1 MNNKIIS
8 ALVILCIVVCTIV
21 IYNLAFSVHAKLF
34 YINVVTACVCEVI
47 LLANIPLWASQRLL
61 TFKNAAMSYVLDAYA
76 IVLFLWTAVFSFF
89 VEDEGDITTLY
100 IGMLVT
106 TVIFV
111 AAFGMVAKGGS
122 AMEEEAAVQEA
133 VAGYKKQCLVSLEN
147 YRLKAKELLAADG
160 SEWKEDTLRTLNLTL
175 DKIAS
180 IPTYKLDRSEN
191 FVSETNSRLEE
202 IKDMLA
208 RQAGNGDD
216 ASALRAETTR
226 KIEQLKNYVTTIK
239 TSL

>member
-1 MNNKIIS
+1 
-8 ALVILCIVVCTIV
+8 
-21 IYNLAFSVHAKLF
+21 
-34 YINVVTACVCEVI
+34 
-47 LLANIPLWASQRLL
+47 
-61 TFKNAAMSYVLDAYA
+61 
-76 IVLFLWTAVFSFF
+76 
-89 VEDEGDITTLY
+89 
-100 IGMLVT
+100 MLVT

-160 SEWKEDTLRTLNLTL
+160 SEWQEDTLRTLNLTL

-180 IPTYKLDRSEN
+180 IPSYKLDRSEN

-202 IKDMLA
+202 IKDLLA